1 MPIVLPSP
9 AHPTLAE
16 PTYIA
21 PPAWRQALAWGG
33 VVVGGLM
40 LVAAIGTAGDGAL
53 ASLAGVLV
61 GLAVAG
67 PGGWWILCERRDR
80 TRAEEDYRLDREA
93 ELAAQSMSGQ
103 VSADALSP
111 LTWSTPLAP
120 YARRWPLVGSVSAAA
135 LVAGAAL
142 MPATAPTSVP
152 AASPAAATGAIA
164 TSTVTSTV
172 RTTTTTTVT
181 LAPAST
187 SSTPAAPVA
196 SEPESEPVP
205 AATVAPE
212 STYAP
217 APAQTYAPAP
227 VAEPAPQSASYEN
240 CSAARAAGA
249 APLYRGQPGY
259 ASKLDGD
266 NDGVACE

>member
-9 AHPTLAE
+9 AHPTLSE

-21 PPAWRQALAWGG
+21 PPVWKRALAWAG

-40 LVAAIGTAGDGAL
+40 LVASIGTAGGGAL

-61 GLAVAG
+61 GLAAAG
-67 PGGWWILCERRDR
+67 PGGWWILCEHKDR

-93 ELAAQSMSGQ
+93 ALAAQSMSGQ

-142 MPATAPTSVP
+142 MPATTPTPVP

-172 RTTTTTTVT
+172 RSTTTTTVT
-181 LAPAST
+181 VAPTSTSSAQAAPVAAEPEPAPAST
-187 SSTPAAPVA
+187 VA
-196 SEPESEPVP
+196 SEP
-205 AATVAPE
+205 
-212 STYAP
+212 TYAP

-227 VAEPAPQSASYEN
+227 VAEPVPQSASYAN
-240 CSAARAAGA
+240 CSEARAAGA
-249 APLYRGQPGY
+249 APIYRGEPGY
-259 ASKLDGD
+259 ASKLDRD

>member
-1 MPIVLPSP
+1 
-9 AHPTLAE
+9 
-16 PTYIA
+16 
-21 PPAWRQALAWGG
+21 
-33 VVVGGLM
+33 M
-40 LVAAIGTAGDGAL
+40 LFAAIGMADGGAL
-53 ASLAGVLV
+53 ASLAEVLV

-93 ELAAQSMSGQ
+93 ALAAESMAGQ

-142 MPATAPTSVP
+142 MPATAPTPVP

-181 LAPAST
+181 RAPAST
-187 SSTPAAPVA
+187 SSAPATPVA
-196 SEPESEPVP
+196 SEPEP
-205 AATVAPE
+205 APASTVAFEP
-212 STYAP
+212 TYAP

-227 VAEPAPQSASYEN
+227 VAEQEPQSAYYQN

-259 ASKLDGD
+259 ASKLDRD